1 MKRKISATPILF
13 AIAILLVSSC
23 RKDNSSSDESIS
35 AEDSGNVTSALNSST
50 DDAANAV
57 GGITSLSGKTDGA
70 LAICGY
76 TIDSTQKSS
85 GIITINFDG
94 TPCNNNSKTG
104 SIVATLE
111 NYSGGT
117 RWKDAGAVLK
127 LEFQNVQVTKIS
139 NGKSL
144 TINGN
149 HYITN
154 TTGGVAWKVLQ
165 GLATSTVTH
174 KHVAD
179 NFTVTFDDGSQRVWS
194 VRRSRSFS
202 VNGQA
207 ITVTVTGDTTVNG
220 QANVEAWGTNR
231 RGNTFTTAITSAIAS
246 NNTCGYYK
254 PVTGELNHLVS
265 NKSMNVLFGVDASGT
280 QASGACP
287 YGLKITYTG
296 PNRTLT
302 RVVAY

>member
-1 MKRKISATPILF
+1 MKRKISAMPILF

-57 GGITSLSGKTDGA
+57 GGINSLSGKTDGA
-70 LAICGY
+70 LSICGY
-76 TIDSTQKSS
+76 TIDSTQKPS

-94 TPCNNNSKTG
+94 TTCNNVSKTG

-111 NYSGGT
+111 NFTSGT

-127 LEFQNVQVTKIS
+127 LEFQNVKVTKIS
-139 NGKSL
+139 SGKSL
-144 TINGN
+144 TLSGT

-179 NFTVTFDDGSQRVWS
+179 NFTITFDDGTQRVWS
-194 VRRSRSFS
+194 VRRSRTFS
-202 VNGQA
+202 VSGQV
-207 ITVTVTGDTTVNG
+207 ISVTVTGDTTING

-231 RGNTFTTAITSAIAS
+231 KGNTFTTAVTTAISS

-254 PVTGELNHLVS
+254 PVTGELNHIVS

-280 QASGACP
+280 QVSSSCP
-287 YGLKITYTG
+287 YGVKITYTG
-296 PNRTLT
+296 PNKTLT

>member
-1 MKRKISATPILF
+1 MKRKISAMPILF
-13 AIAILLVSSC
+13 AIAIVLVSSC

-57 GGITSLSGKTDGA
+57 GGINSLSGKTDGA
-70 LAICGY
+70 LSICGY
-76 TIDSTQKSS
+76 TIDSTQKPS

-94 TPCNNNSKTG
+94 TTCNNVSKTG

-111 NYSGGT
+111 NYTGGT
-117 RWKDAGAVLK
+117 RWKDVGAVLK
-127 LEFQNVQVTKIS
+127 LEFQNVKVTKIS
-139 NGKSL
+139 SGKSL
-144 TINGN
+144 TLSGT

-179 NFTVTFDDGSQRVWS
+179 NFTITFDDGTQRVWS
-194 VRRSRSFS
+194 VRRSRTFS
-202 VNGQA
+202 VSGQV
-207 ITVTVTGDTTVNG
+207 ISVTVTGDTTTNG
-220 QANVEAWGTNR
+220 EANVEAWGTNR
-231 RGNTFTTAITSAIAS
+231 KGNTFTTSVTTAISS

-254 PVTGELNHLVS
+254 PVTGELNHIVS
-265 NKSMNVLFGVDASGT
+265 NKSMNVLLGVDASGT
-280 QASGACP
+280 QVSGSCP
-287 YGLKITYTG
+287 YGVKITYTG
-296 PNRTLT
+296 PNKTLT
-302 RVVAY
+302 RVLAY

>member
-1 MKRKISATPILF
+1 MKRKISAMPILF

-57 GGITSLSGKTDGA
+57 GGLNSLSGKTDGA
-70 LAICGY
+70 LSICGY
-76 TIDSTQKSS
+76 TIDSTQKPS

-94 TPCNNNSKTG
+94 TPCNNVSKTG

-111 NYSGGT
+111 NYTGGT

-127 LEFQNVQVTKIS
+127 LEFQNVKVTKIS
-139 NGKSL
+139 SGKSL
-144 TINGN
+144 TINGT

-179 NFTVTFDDGSQRVWS
+179 NFTITFDDGSQRVWS
-194 VRRSRSFS
+194 VRRSR
-202 VNGQA
+202 
-207 ITVTVTGDTTVNG
+207 T
-220 QANVEAWGTNR
+220 
-231 RGNTFTTAITSAIAS
+231 
-246 NNTCGYYK
+246 
-254 PVTGELNHLVS
+254 LV
-265 NKSMNVLFGVDASGT
+265 
-280 QASGACP
+280 
-287 YGLKITYTG
+287 
-296 PNRTLT
+296 
-302 RVVAY
+302 